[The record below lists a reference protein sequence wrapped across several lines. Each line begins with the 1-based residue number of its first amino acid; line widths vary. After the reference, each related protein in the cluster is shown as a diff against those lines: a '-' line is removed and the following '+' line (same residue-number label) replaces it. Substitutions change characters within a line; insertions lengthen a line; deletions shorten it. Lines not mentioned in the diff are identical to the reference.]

1 MLKIAI
7 TTIFISVSLRLPA
20 QAPRIE
26 RLPGGLKVAEMPVL
40 AIVPSQSGFLWFGSW
55 FGLFR
60 YDGYT
65 LKEYMPTAQW
75 EGKPVTA
82 YKISC
87 LYEDNNGILWIGLYS
102 GGLFRFDPVTQQ
114 SRVWQSR
121 QNDPA
126 TLSDNTVQCIAEDS
140 FGYIWVGTK
149 NGLNRLDPKTG
160 KMQRYFTQNG
170 LQNHQIRSL
179 CMGRDNT
186 LWVGTY
192 HGIARARL
200 GAEGPSGFQH
210 LFLTPPAEQTPPG
223 VESPHDFIFTIRED
237 KHTDGLFWI
246 GTKGGLK
253 RLDTRQPSFGNG
265 LTHYRARPGGLSDN
279 IVETILET
287 TEGPNQIL
295 WIGTYNGLNRLEVA
309 TETFTTYLSE
319 KANPFSINDNMII
332 SLAAD
337 RAGLI
342 WAGTHKGVNK
352 INPLPKPFRS
362 LGFGSSAENN
372 LWALAGNNINGTEIW
387 AGSAGGG
394 LKHIVVNGPE
404 PVVRS
409 VSLARLTG
417 APQANFIYDLHL
429 DDGGWLWVATRGAGI
444 ICYRTTGPPLWER
457 FSTGSHQLSD
467 NFVMCVHEDHKG
479 RLWFGS
485 WEGGLMCFDRES
497 RQFRVFKTLPPD
509 NVQLTDFPLV
519 ELYSAPVDTDKAGMD
534 LWVGTRGGG
543 LLRLEVDAAGT
554 SLRLK
559 NAFTSAAAG
568 HGHINNDNITAIRS
582 GADRQLWVATEEGLN
597 HWDTLTQRFTSWGL
611 QDGLPDRV
619 VQTICF
625 DNAGKV
631 WASTGNGIAQLTFDD
646 GYRLQKLRSFDKSD
660 GLPSNF
666 FHDGSGWISPE
677 GWLFLGSYEG
687 LCYFPPAQIKENRHV
702 PDVVFS
708 GLKIFNRPV
717 AVGVNPGDRSVLKKD
732 INFAEQ
738 ITLPYSNN
746 VFSIQFAALDF
757 QEPKKNRY
765 AYRLLG
771 FHDEW
776 VYVDAENRE
785 AHFTNLSE
793 GKYTLE
799 VKAANHDGVWSETP
813 KRLTIC
819 VQPPFYRTIW
829 AYIFYGLVM
838 AGFIYWFR
846 RMELAR
852 VELNNRVKMETLRRE
867 KTEEVE
873 RMKVRF
879 FTHISHELK
888 TPLTLILSPLED
900 LIKGNLA
907 QSETREVYEV
917 MQRNAN
923 RLNHLINQ
931 ILILRKTEE
940 GLMKLSV
947 GHYDL
952 VEFLKDI
959 CIAFRE
965 LAHSHHVDFR
975 FMATEESLAVWFD
988 REQLEKVFYNLLSN
1002 AFKFTPSGGQ
1012 ITVKLDTV
1020 DQQARVV
1027 MEDDG
1032 KGIAEEELPRVFDLF
1047 YTGKPDAILKKSAG
1061 TGIGLALSKSI
1072 VDLHG
1077 GSIRAES
1084 AGEGQGSRFTVLLPL
1099 GNAHFKP
1106 ENLESPTNSQPPAPL
1121 TTHTEAANGR
1131 ENGAPEKEIPL
1142 ILIVDDH
1149 EDIRAYLRV
1158 RLQAGYQVEEAA
1170 GGREAWEKTHQLI
1183 PDLVISDILMP
1194 DWDGLQLCRQIKN
1207 DPLTSHIP
1215 VVLLTAKGN
1224 TSTQID
1230 GLDAGAD
1237 DYIAKPFDPE
1247 LLLARVRNLLQ
1258 AQERL
1263 QKHFRQGAP
1272 IPLKELDISH
1282 LDQQFLE
1289 KCINCIERHLADP
1302 DYSVE
1307 QLGKTLFMSRM
1318 QLYRKIKALTGDSPN
1333 HFIRAIRLSR
1343 AAQLLEK
1350 GYSVAEVTYQVG
1362 FQDLKYFRESFRK
1375 QFGVNPSEFGAKHK
1389 KKEV

>member
-1 MLKIAI
+1 MRLIIAI
-7 TTIFISVSLRLPA
+7 LFILLGTLRLSA

-65 LKEYMPTAQW
+65 LKEYMPAAQW
-75 EGKPVTA
+75 DGKPVTA

-87 LYEDNNGILWIGLYS
+87 LYEDKNGILWIGLYS

-114 SRVWQSR
+114 STVWQSR
-121 QNDPA
+121 QNDPV
-126 TLSDNTVQCIAEDS
+126 TLSDNTVQCIAEDP

-149 NGLNRLDPKTG
+149 NGLNRLDPQSG
-160 KMQRYFTQNG
+160 KIQRYFAQNG

-179 CMGRDNT
+179 CMGRDGV
-186 LWVGTY
+186 LWVGSY
-192 HGIARARL
+192 NGIARAQIA
-200 GAEGPSGFQH
+200 AEGAAAFQH
-210 LFLTPPAEQTPPG
+210 FFLTPPAENAPPG

-237 KHTDGLFWI
+237 NHADGLIWI

-253 RLDTRQPSFGNG
+253 RLDMRQPSFSNA

-279 IVETILET
+279 FVEAILET

-309 TETFTTYLSE
+309 TETFTTYLPA
-319 KANPFSINDNMII
+319 KADPFSLNDNMVI

-337 RAGLI
+337 RAGLV
-342 WAGTHKGVNK
+342 WVGTHKGINK

-372 LWALAGNNINGTEIW
+372 LWALTGSAANGTEIW

-394 LKHIVVNGPE
+394 LKHIVVSGHE

-409 VSLARLTG
+409 VSLAQLTG

-429 DDGGWLWVATRGAGI
+429 DAEGWLWVATRGAGI
-444 ICYRTTGPPLWER
+444 IRYRTTGPSAWER
-457 FSTGSHQLSD
+457 FSTGSHRLSD
-467 NFVMCVHEDHKG
+467 NFVMCVHEDRNG
-479 RLWFGS
+479 RLWFGA
-485 WEGGLMCFDRES
+485 WEGGLMCFDRKS
-497 RQFRVFKTLPPD
+497 GQFRVFKDLPND
-509 NVQLTDFPLV
+509 NMRLTDFPLV
-519 ELYSAPVDTDKAGMD
+519 ELHSAAAGTGNAAMD
-534 LWVGTRGGG
+534 LWIGTRGGG
-543 LLRLEVDAAGT
+543 LLQLEVDSTGT

-559 NAFTSAAAG
+559 NAFTSAAKG
-568 HGHINNDNITAIRS
+568 RNHINNDNITAIRR
-582 GADRQLWVATEEGLN
+582 GPDRQLWITTEEGLN
-597 HWDTLTQRFTSWGL
+597 HWDTITQTFVSWSL

-619 VQTICF
+619 VQTVCF
-625 DNAGKV
+625 DNAGKA
-631 WASTGNGIAQLTFDD
+631 WITTGNGIAQLTFDER
-646 GYRLQKLRSFDKSD
+646 YRLLKMRSFDKSD

-666 FHDGSGWISPE
+666 FHDGSGWMSPE

-687 LCYFPPAQIKENRHV
+687 LCYFPATQIKENQHV
-702 PDVVFS
+702 SDVVFS

-717 AVGVNPGDRSVLKKD
+717 AVGGNAGVLKKD
-732 INFAEQ
+732 INFVGQ
-738 ITLPYSNN
+738 IILPYSDN

-771 FHDEW
+771 FHDQW
-776 VYVDAENRE
+776 VNVDAENRE

-799 VKAANHDGVWSETP
+799 VIAANHDGVWSETP

-819 VQPPFYRTIW
+819 IEPPFYRTIW
-829 AYIFYGLVM
+829 AYLFYALAI

-923 RLNHLINQ
+923 RLNHLISQ

-947 GHYDL
+947 GACDL

-975 FMATEESLAVWFD
+975 FIATEESLQVWFD

-1002 AFKFTPSGGQ
+1002 AFKFTPSGGH
-1012 ITVKLDTV
+1012 ITVKLDTA
-1020 DQQARVV
+1020 DQQVRVV
-1027 MEDDG
+1027 VEDDG
-1032 KGIAEEELPRVFDLF
+1032 KGIAEAELPRVFDLF
-1047 YTGKPDAILKKSAG
+1047 YTGKPDAALKKSAG

-1077 GSIRAES
+1077 GAIRAES
-1084 AGEGQGSRFTVLLPL
+1084 AGEGTGSRFTVLLPL
-1099 GNAHFKP
+1099 GNTHFDP
-1106 ENLESPTNSQPPAPL
+1106 DNLEPAAQVGAQPLPGKLPVPL
-1121 TTHTEAANGR
+1121 ETANGR
-1131 ENGAPEKEIPL
+1131 ENGVPEKENPL
-1142 ILIVDDH
+1142 ILVVDDH
-1149 EDIRAYLRV
+1149 EDIRTYIRV
-1158 RLQAGYQVEEAA
+1158 RLQANYQVEEAG
-1170 GGREAWEKTHQLI
+1170 GGREAWEKTHQLV

-1194 DWDGLQLCRQIKN
+1194 EWDGLQLCRQIKN

-1215 VVLLTAKGN
+1215 VILLTAKGS

-1247 LLLARVRNLLQ
+1247 LLLARVRNLLL

-1263 QKHFRQGAP
+1263 QKHFRHGAP
-1272 IPLKELDISH
+1272 MPLKELDISH
-1282 LDQQFLE
+1282 LDQQFLQ
-1289 KCINCIERHLADP
+1289 KCIDCIERHLADP

-1307 QLGKTLFMSRM
+1307 QLGKTLFISRM

-1375 QFGVNPSEFGAKHK
+1375 QFGVNPSEYGLKRSTR
-1389 KKEV
+1389 